1 MLTISNKRLLQL
13 GLPLLICVLVLVLFI
28 DKNHNLLNDRLVI
41 GRTNDSLSL
50 DPAITSDSESFQVT
64 ANIFETLVSLDKTGN
79 NISPGLAESWKVS
92 EDGLTWQFKIRKN
105 VKFHDGSKLD
115 AHVVAFNFMRWMDP
129 NSPYHTGEFI
139 YYTYSFGGFPGII
152 KNVTALSDTTLEIIL
167 TEPYAPFLNT
177 ISMPAFGIA
186 SQSAIVKYNDTM
198 KVHPVGTGP
207 FMFDSWQPNEKIILK
222 RFDHYWGSSA
232 KVGILE
238 FQVIP
243 ENSDKIA
250 LLNNGDIHIID
261 QLNVSE
267 MDDVNDNDDLRLYFR
282 PFFNIGYLALNNST
296 QPFDDVRIRKAIS
309 LLIDKTILLDDSY
322 NDLVRPANSFL
333 PPVIDGYHEGL
344 KSDAVDVE
352 AAKALLSEAGY
363 PEGFDVSLWVMDRP
377 RNYLPKPIA
386 MASSIKNQLEAAGI
400 KVIIEVIPWDSYI
413 EDVKLGNHQMALVGW
428 NGDIVD
434 PDNFLYT
441 LFASE
446 PVKPELNFNY
456 AFYKNEQVERLLSQ
470 ARRVTDNG
478 FRINLYREMQ
488 EIIANDVA
496 SIPLIHTMTAIGTR
510 TDVMGFEPHI
520 TGFGTLAEVSIKP

>member
-1 MLTISNKRLLQL
+1 MLKLTKKRLLQL
-13 GLPLLICVLVLVLFI
+13 MLLVTIGLIAWVLLI
-28 DKNHNLLNDRLVI
+28 DKSHNLANNRLVI

-64 ANIFETLVSLDKTGN
+64 ANIFETLVNLDESGN
-79 NISPGLAESWKVS
+79 NILPGLAESWHVS

-105 VKFHDGSKLD
+105 VRFHDGSKLD
-115 AHVVAFNFMRWMDP
+115 AHVVAFNFERWMDP

-186 SQSAIVKYNDTM
+186 SQSAIVKYNDAM
-198 KVHPVGTGP
+198 KTHPVGTGP
-207 FMFDSWQPNEKIILK
+207 FMFESWQRDEKIILK
-222 RFDHYWGSSA
+222 RFDNYWGNPA
-232 KVGILE
+232 KVALLE

-243 ENSDKIA
+243 PSSDKIA

-267 MDDVNDNDDLRLYFR
+267 MDSVNANDSLRLYYR

-296 QPFDDVRIRKAIS
+296 APFNDIRIRKAIN
-309 LLIDKTILLDDSY
+309 LLIDKTMLLDESY
-322 NDLVRPANSFL
+322 NDLVRTANSFL

-344 KSDAVDVE
+344 KSEVVDVE

-363 PEGFDVSLWVMDRP
+363 PNGFDVSLWVMDRP

-386 MASSIKNQLEAAGI
+386 MAASIKNQLEAASI
-400 KVIIEVIPWDSYI
+400 NVIIEVIPWDSYI

-434 PDNFLYT
+434 PDNFLFT

-456 AFYKNEQVERLLSQ
+456 AFYKNEEVERLLSQ
-470 ARRVTDNG
+470 ARRVTDKD

-510 TDVMGFEPHI
+510 TDVIGFEPHI
-520 TGFGTLAEVSIKP
+520 TGYGNLSEVSVKP